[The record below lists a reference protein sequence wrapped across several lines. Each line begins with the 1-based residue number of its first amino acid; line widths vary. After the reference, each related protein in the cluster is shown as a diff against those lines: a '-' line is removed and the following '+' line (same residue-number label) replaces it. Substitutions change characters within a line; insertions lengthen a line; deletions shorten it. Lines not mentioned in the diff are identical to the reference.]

1 MDNKEEMNEQKDRKT
16 DKKKRQEKR
25 LCLSILA
32 YLGTMI
38 LMTRHQKAT
47 TSFTVNQA
55 KKIKKYVKSGI
66 LYI

>member
-1 MDNKEEMNEQKDRKT
+1 MNEQKDRKT
-16 DKKKRQEKR
+16 DKKKGKKKR

>member
-16 DKKKRQEKR
+16 DKKKR

>member
-1 MDNKEEMNEQKDRKT
+1 MNRKIEKRIR
-16 DKKKRQEKR
+16 KKGKKKR

-47 TSFTVNQA
+47 MSFTVNQA

>member
-1 MDNKEEMNEQKDRKT
+1 MNRKIEKRIR
-16 DKKKRQEKR
+16 KKGKKKR

-55 KKIKKYVKSGI
+55 KKIKNM
-66 LYI
+66 

>member
-1 MDNKEEMNEQKDRKT
+1 MNRKIEKRIR
-16 DKKKRQEKR
+16 KKGKKKR

-55 KKIKKYVKSGI
+55 KKNQKICKIWYTV
-66 LYI
+66 YMRN